1 MSPVPPWM
9 AGFGAVLD
17 LSDKSRRVLD
27 AIEEQFERLT
37 PEDLE

>member
-1 MSPVPPWM
+1 M
-9 AGFGAVLD
+9 AGFGAVSD
-17 LSDKSRRVLD
+17 LSDKNRRVLD